1 MYLIWGFIVLLW
13 LLLKESI
20 ENCSTSGVIIATT
33 VKIKILVTAS
43 DGWMYK
49 TPLFGDIFGVMSK
62 THVSTQHVPNWFKTL
77 WLHLLSCLDCLV
89 VFVESMSTSDKIWMR
104 KLGLST
110 CLSTECHFM
119 LFQPLSH
126 LSSPL
131 PVSMWVCC
139 WIGKSSNV

>member
-62 THVSTQHVPNWFKTL
+62 THVSTQHVPN
-77 WLHLLSCLDCLV
+77 
-89 VFVESMSTSDKIWMR
+89 
-104 KLGLST
+104 
-110 CLSTECHFM
+110 
-119 LFQPLSH
+119 
-126 LSSPL
+126 
-131 PVSMWVCC
+131 
-139 WIGKSSNV
+139 